1 MTWKYAATEEGP
13 HNWLDGR
20 DVFTMIDWE
29 SDEWGNRVHLASN
42 GSWVSDRHGDES
54 SSPQE

>member
-1 MTWKYAATEEGP
+1 
-13 HNWLDGR
+13 
-20 DVFTMIDWE
+20 MIDWE